1 MLRGGAVVARQAH
14 NLKAGSS
21 ILSPAT
27 NRNLRTCQSASPLFM
42 LVLIVFVKFCKMKSP
57 EKADAEQLSFEER
70 RLCSAGTAVRRNVT
84 RLQF

>member
-1 MLRGGAVVARQAH
+1 MKRFLLLPFLLVCASVF
-14 NLKAGSS
+14 AGSDPEKDFVP
-21 ILSPAT
+21 IPA
-27 NRNLRTCQSASPLFM
+27 NPDFA
-42 LVLIVFVKFCKMKSP
+42 IVFVKFCKMKSP